1 MTDDPPSNGG
11 YGDTQSLTQG
21 KPMYTVEGNRVGVH
35 DSPRGVMRFEM
46 VRGKMT
52 PKEAKAIKKNLNE
65 AKKRFTQIDR
75 KSTRMNYSN
84 KCPTRLPPSAYK
96 QKKHK
101 E

>member
-52 PKEAKAIKKNLNE
+52 PKEAKAIQKNLNE
-65 AKKRFTQIDR
+65 AQKRFNQIGPPPR
-75 KSTRMNYSN
+75 SEEHTSELKSLMRISYAVF
-84 KCPTRLPPSAYK
+84 C
-96 QKKHK
+96 
-101 E
+101 

>member
-52 PKEAKAIKKNLNE
+52 PKEAKAIQKNLNE
-65 AKKRFTQIDR
+65 AQKRFNQIGPR
-75 KSTRMNYSN
+75 SEERRVGKECVSTCRSRWSPY
-84 KCPTRLPPSAYK
+84 
-96 QKKHK
+96 H
-101 E
+101 